1 MSYLVSADSS
11 QQDKFA
17 QDDCGPGQQSL
28 QDGPRWEEPEGPLQ
42 RCHRQ
47 ALSPLDDDY
56 RGSVAN
62 HFYISTFFGDAY
74 LHFDA
79 VTDHR
84 EDLNRKKNSFFGLN
98 IEPVLWIPIHCTSI
112 RIRILKFAPI

>member
-62 HFYISTFFGDAY
+62 HFYISTFFY
-74 LHFDA
+74 ILMRLLII
-79 VTDHR
+79 VR
-84 EDLNRKKNSFFGLN
+84 ILIEKKNSFFGLN
-98 IEPVLWIPIHCTSI
+98 IEPVLWIPMHCTSI